1 MSDEKRVFELFNAEF
16 ANLALKVKNNAVAV
30 DYFRKNL
37 FNATVR
43 DSYDLKRKKIIFQ
56 NEDMTIKCDRS
67 LNQRHRD
74 LFALLA
80 HERKSK
86 IFKDGSYYVKT
97 SLYRLAKKMG
107 YRDPHKRTH
116 LIREL
121 LDDMRKTL
129 LFVKI
134 GHRELSHSLIGRAW
148 YDELEDIFIVEIPAE
163 TSRYLIYSYAMSI
176 PKDLNEKIVQIPH
189 KKAKSKA
196 LISYLLANRPTEN
209 GISFKAI
216 CEKLDITDKS
226 KKSRFKKEILENLE
240 LLQEFGIE
248 YNQDQNIFYVREQ
261 KTKFIHALDDK
272 QLFASCKKELKG
284 KEIEVNGE
292 KWTIEEF
299 DFDKE
304 KGKYYIIG
312 VNLFGRNKIYFQPS
326 TLNDVCKSIAFYTG
340 KFLEKKE

>member
-80 HERKSK
+80 YERKSK

-107 YRDPHKRTH
+107 YKDPHKRTH

-121 LDDMRKTL
+121 LDDM
-129 LFVKI
+129 
-134 GHRELSHSLIGRAW
+134 
-148 YDELEDIFIVEIPAE
+148 
-163 TSRYLIYSYAMSI
+163 
-176 PKDLNEKIVQIPH
+176 
-189 KKAKSKA
+189 
-196 LISYLLANRPTEN
+196 
-209 GISFKAI
+209 
-216 CEKLDITDKS
+216 
-226 KKSRFKKEILENLE
+226 
-240 LLQEFGIE
+240 
-248 YNQDQNIFYVREQ
+248 
-261 KTKFIHALDDK
+261 
-272 QLFASCKKELKG
+272 
-284 KEIEVNGE
+284 
-292 KWTIEEF
+292 
-299 DFDKE
+299 
-304 KGKYYIIG
+304 
-312 VNLFGRNKIYFQPS
+312 
-326 TLNDVCKSIAFYTG
+326 
-340 KFLEKKE
+340 